1 MTRAHARQTST
12 APEVAQDVPSR
23 AGGNASRA
31 IALADA
37 IRRCRW
43 IAIELGAQDF
53 AFCTVGSAAESGR
66 LVPCFDSD
74 HLVASASTRLLDD
87 GIGEQLLRQ
96 VRHSTAPCWWADEAE
111 AEAFA
116 GLVWTNR
123 LEPTAGGGRGIA
135 FPVYSDCGQAGLFVF
150 AGAQLAPSSAAL
162 HDLHGR
168 CFQLF
173 NSIAGLARGRA
184 AAMPSMSRR
193 EIECLKLTS
202 RGYTSEEI
210 AKELKLSVHT
220 ANQYLTQTTQKLN
233 AVNRM
238 HAVAKALRL
247 GLID

>member
-1 MTRAHARQTST
+1 MTRAHARQSSTS
-12 APEVAQDVPSR
+12 PEVEQDVAAR
-23 AGGNASRA
+23 AGSTSPRA

-37 IRRCRW
+37 IKRCRW

-66 LVPCFDSD
+66 LVTCFASD
-74 HLVASASTRLLDD
+74 HPVAAASTRLLDA
-87 GIGEQLLRQ
+87 GIGEQLLRH
-96 VRHSTAPCWWADEAE
+96 VRHSTAPCWWADDAG

-123 LEPTAGGGRGIA
+123 LELTAEGGRGIA
-135 FPVYSDCGQAGLFVF
+135 FPVYSDCGQAGVFVF
-150 AGAQLAPSSAAL
+150 VGAQLAPSATSL

-168 CFQLF
+168 CFALF
-173 NSIAGLARGRA
+173 NSVAGLARGRT